1 MKRLI
6 SLIFMLIAMAI
17 AVNAQNSIDR
27 AIDNFS
33 TVGNSTFTSAEERD
47 SNTRKIKKVVKRLTM
62 EGEGCKKLRETFEAE
77 KKSGDYS
84 SKQEDG
90 ITTLMLTTRDSKANR
105 IYMLRIK
112 DADRYPKAELT
123 VIESMK

>member
-33 TVGNSTFTSAEERD
+33 TVGNSTFTSAVERD

-84 SKQEDG
+84 SKQ
-90 ITTLMLTTRDSKANR
+90 
-105 IYMLRIK
+105 
-112 DADRYPKAELT
+112 
-123 VIESMK
+123 